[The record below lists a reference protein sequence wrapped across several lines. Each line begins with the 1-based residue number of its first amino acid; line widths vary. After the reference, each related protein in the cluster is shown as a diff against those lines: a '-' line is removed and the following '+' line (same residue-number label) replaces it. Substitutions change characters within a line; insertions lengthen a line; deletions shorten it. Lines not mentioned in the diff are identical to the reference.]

1 MNTAVTIAFYRY
13 CRSGNPK
20 PWYKDN
26 VSNSFIQITNDKS
39 YVLTEEKR
47 VGYHR
52 ISNKY
57 I

>member
-13 CRSGNPK
+13 CRSGNPNT
-20 PWYKDN
+20 WYKDN